1 MSCSTSVTLKRG
13 NTFGC
18 NFTWTPGAAGPAN
31 LLTTTIASSVKDA
44 GGAESDLTVTKAG
57 DGLSFTTNYAGDTS
71 SWALGNARWDVKFTF
86 PGSTISRS
94 ETFRINVIESVT
106 A

>member
-1 MSCSTSVTLKRG
+1 MSCSTVTLKRG

-31 LLTTTIASSVKDA
+31 LLSTTIASTVEDA
-44 GGAESDLTVTKAG
+44 GGAEYALTVTKAV
-57 DGLSFTTNYAGDTS
+57 DGLSFTTNYVGDTS
-71 SWALGNARWDVKFTF
+71 GWALGNAKWDIKFTF
-86 PGSTISRS
+86 PGSVISRT
-94 ETFRINVIESVT
+94 ETFRVNVIDSVT